1 MKSILVLGG
10 DGFCGWPTAL
20 HLSANGFR
28 VGIVDNLSR
37 RRIDEELKASSL
49 TPIASIG
56 DRLAAWKKA
65 SSEDITF
72 YPIDVAHDYQGL
84 RNLLSEFKPDAVVH
98 FAEQRSAPYSMKSPQ
113 HKHYTV
119 DNNVSGTHNLLAAIV
134 ELARDIHI
142 VHLGTVGVYGYDG
155 SELAMPEGYLDV
167 IIREPGGREHK
178 RSILYPTQPG
188 SIYHMTKSLDQ
199 LLFQYYAHN
208 DRLRISD
215 LHQGVVWG
223 TQTDETRRDD
233 ALINRFD
240 YDGDYGT
247 VLNRFLVQGVVGHA
261 LTVHGT
267 GGQTRGFI
275 NIRDTVICVRLAIE
289 NPPNRGDRVKIF
301 NQVSETKR
309 IRDLAELVA
318 KITGARIAYV
328 ENPRN
333 EAAENE
339 LAVTNLAFPALGLK
353 PILLQQQLFNETM
366 EIVERFKSRF
376 DPRVVPAMS
385 LWTEQNKPGVVP
397 EM

>member
-1 MKSILVLGG
+1 
-10 DGFCGWPTAL
+10 
-20 HLSANGFR
+20 
-28 VGIVDNLSR
+28 
-37 RRIDEELKASSL
+37 
-49 TPIASIG
+49 
-56 DRLAAWKKA
+56 
-65 SSEDITF
+65 
-72 YPIDVAHDYQGL
+72 
-84 RNLLSEFKPDAVVH
+84 
-98 FAEQRSAPYSMKSPQ
+98 MKSPQ
-113 HKHYTV
+113 HKRYTV